1 MSEIL
6 SLHEYELK
14 PGVPGQALEAAVQT
28 ANARRLFDL
37 PGLQGFLLLRGVKGA
52 HRGRYAILWR
62 YQSRQAWE
70 ALWGSLEQPKARQD
84 YPPSWR
90 IWEDEFLAPLLAQHP
105 DSIRYTAYEVV
116 LKN

>member
-1 MSEIL
+1 MR
-6 SLHEYELK
+6 
-14 PGVPGQALEAAVQT
+14 GQAQERAARAAVE
-28 ANARRLFDL
+28 RRLL
-37 PGLQGFLLLRGVKGA
+37 SIPGLQGFLLLKGLKGA
-52 HRGRYAILWR
+52 NRGRYAILWR

-70 ALWGSLEQPKARQD
+70 ALRGSLEQPKARHD

-90 IWEDEFLAPLLAQHP
+90 IWDDEFLAPLLAQHP